1 MTLTVSM
8 KATAIGITNEEA
20 GPLCWGSGAFI
31 VIGGVGEPEG
41 GVWYS
46 EGALPEE
53 LEAMLLREGVRN
65 ICMMS
70 EKGVLNHVTHI
81 YA

>member
-8 KATAIGITNEEA
+8 KAAAIGITNEGA
-20 GPLCWGSGAFI
+20 GPGPFCWESGAFI
-31 VIGGVGEPEG
+31 IGGVGEPGG

-65 ICMMS
+65 ICM
-70 EKGVLNHVTHI
+70 
-81 YA
+81 AR

>member
-1 MTLTVSM
+1 M

-20 GPLCWGSGAFI
+20 GPGPLCWESGAFT

-46 EGALPEE
+46 EGVLPEE

-65 ICMMS
+65 ICM
-70 EKGVLNHVTHI
+70 
-81 YA
+81 AW